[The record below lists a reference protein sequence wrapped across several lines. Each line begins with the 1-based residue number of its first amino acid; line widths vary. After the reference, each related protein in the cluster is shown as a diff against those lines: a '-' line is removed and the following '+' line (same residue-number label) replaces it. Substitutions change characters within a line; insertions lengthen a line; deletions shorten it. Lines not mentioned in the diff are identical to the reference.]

1 LKQLISIPLLC
12 CFFLNVIGY
21 HIVFYFQREEIKDEM
36 KTLVRRGDN
45 HNEKAFVFY
54 LSDKEILQKLYWEG
68 NDEFSF
74 NGQMY
79 DVVEKKIEDG
89 KIMIRCIADKKET
102 ALVNK
107 LNDNCTEN
115 DKGNKIVNELFQ
127 FLQTLFHNSKSE
139 DRVRDELVKCK
150 FHFPIERLLF
160 QIKKIPTPPPQAG
173 ISHFN
178 PVAIG
183 SL

>member
-1 LKQLISIPLLC
+1 
-12 CFFLNVIGY
+12 
-21 HIVFYFQREEIKDEM
+21 M
-36 KTLVRRGDN
+36 KKLVRQGHN
-45 HNEKAFVFY
+45 QNEKAFVFY
-54 LSDKEILQKLYWEG
+54 LSDREILQKLNWEG

-107 LNDNCTEN
+107 LNDNSSDNEK
-115 DKGNKIVNELFQ
+115 DHKIVNELFQ

-139 DRVRDELVKCK
+139 GPAFDELVKCK
-150 FHFPIERLLF
+150 FHFPIERLQF
-160 QIKKIPTPPPQAG
+160 QIKKIPTPPPQACV
-173 ISHFN
+173 SHFN

>member
-1 LKQLISIPLLC
+1 MQNL
-12 CFFLNVIGY
+12 
-21 HIVFYFQREEIKDEM
+21 H
-36 KTLVRRGDN
+36 
-45 HNEKAFVFY
+45 
-54 LSDKEILQKLYWEG
+54 WEG

-74 NGQMY
+74 DGQMY

-107 LNDNCTEN
+107 LNDNSNGNEK
-115 DKGNKIVNELFQ
+115 DNKIVNELFQ

-139 DRVRDELVKCK
+139 DLAFGELVKCK
-150 FHFPIERLLF
+150 CHFPIERLQF

-178 PVAIG
+178 PIAIG